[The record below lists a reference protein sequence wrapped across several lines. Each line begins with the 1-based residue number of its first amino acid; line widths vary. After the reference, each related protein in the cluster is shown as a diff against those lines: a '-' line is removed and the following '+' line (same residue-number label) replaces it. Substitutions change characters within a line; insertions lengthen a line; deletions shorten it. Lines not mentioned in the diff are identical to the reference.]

1 MPACPKGLAMKKQ
14 YLILLSLL
22 VGTIYAKD
30 ERIVPDS
37 AFMIDSIQAV
47 VFGQGGAQIIT
58 RSDVVRPSLTGMPQS
73 LEDLIFESLV
83 FLDAKK
89 YNIVP
94 DDDAVDKYLAI
105 VQKENNMS
113 LDQLKD
119 VFASAGY
126 TYEEGRQQ
134 FRVLQTVN
142 SMLGVKIH
150 SQVIVPRA
158 QVEEY
163 YLENPV
169 MQEAEYYL
177 QYGFMPY
184 VPEKRESQA
193 KALRLMAK
201 TGREV
206 KDVQW
211 NDPFWVKQSD
221 VADDK
226 AFIFSMDAGETS
238 QPIAQSA
245 GYEIYRLIDK
255 KDESIPTLDERYHEI
270 ADILRRPV
278 YEQLMEKYKKNLF
291 DSVSILNF
299 D

>member
-1 MPACPKGLAMKKQ
+1 MKKQ
-14 YLILLSLL
+14 YLILLVLL
-22 VGTIYAKD
+22 ITTVHAD
-30 ERIVPDS
+30 EPVVPDS
-37 AFMIDSIQAV
+37 AFLIDTIQAAI
-47 VFGQGGAQIIT
+47 FGQGGAQIIT
-58 RSDVVRPSLTGMPQS
+58 RSDVTRPNLAGMQQS
-73 LEDLIFESLV
+73 LDDIIFERLV

-105 VQKENNMS
+105 VQKENNMT

-134 FRVLQTVN
+134 FRILQTVN

-158 QVEEY
+158 QVEQY
-163 YLENPV
+163 YQENPV
-169 MQEAEYYL
+169 VQDAEYQL

-184 VPEKRESQA
+184 VSEKREAQE
-193 KALRLMAK
+193 KALRYMAK

-206 KDVQW
+206 KDIQW
-211 NDPFWVKQSD
+211 KDPFWVQQSD
-221 VADDK
+221 IADDK
-226 AFIFSMDAGETS
+226 AFIFSMNAGETS
-238 QPIAQSA
+238 QPIAGPG

-255 KDESIPTLDERYHEI
+255 KDEFVPTLDERYHEI

-278 YEQLMEKYKKNLF
+278 YEQLMENYKKKLF

-299 D
+299 G

>member
-1 MPACPKGLAMKKQ
+1 MKKQ
-14 YLILLSLL
+14 YLILLTLL
-22 VGTIYAKD
+22 VGTVCASKD

-37 AFMIDSIQAV
+37 AFLIDSIQAV

-73 LEDLIFESLV
+73 LDDLIFERLV

-113 LDQLKD
+113 LDQLKE

-163 YLENPV
+163 YSQNPV

-184 VPEKRESQA
+184 VPEKREAQA

-226 AFIFSMDAGETS
+226 EFIFSMNVGETS
-238 QPIAQSA
+238 QPISQPG

-299 D
+299 G